1 MKQSKA
7 FLAVFKDT
15 IRRFIPL
22 SIAYWVILALA
33 NPINNGWQRYLIDL
47 SYINNNAPHI
57 DLVHEYIG
65 VQVVVSVFNI
75 ALAMLFGIITT
86 FIACAYMHNKRSME
100 YYASQPITRQTQLF
114 ARITAVVALTIIP
127 WLLFTVAGNSVF
139 GFEGFS
145 VVMKLF
151 SRGTVA
157 VLANIIM
164 IALMAVC
171 CGTVIH
177 SVISYGLISVV
188 YPICVLLVYAIIGMS
203 LPGKD
208 MGNIDSMACVLLSPI
223 FAPISMIISIV
234 SVDGNKMFYGTL
246 TSNAGEVWFY
256 YIWWIVFIAGISVL
270 TYFLVK
276 RRKTETA
283 QSGFAFIVP
292 NIVIKF
298 FTSITVG
305 LLAGIL
311 VSTVSGAIA
320 SEYGGKVTSLFFV
333 LTFIVGL
340 VIGVCVCHTILHLI
354 YNRGASGFV
363 KYMPL
368 CGAELIV
375 GIVFYLLLTTNVFG
389 VVTNV
394 PKAEDVESVS
404 ISFSDMR
411 EDITID
417 GKNPYF
423 YTTKDKD
430 EIKTIVGYHQAVVD
444 DISRKTGDL
453 YTINNNYFT
462 YNMLDKEYME
472 ADYENDV
479 NVYDF
484 YVEYTT
490 KSGDKIVREY
500 GDDYIYI
507 LSENISI
514 LDSYKEKF
522 GVYDTSLYL
531 DIDDCVGVYVEQD
544 SYNKSDESYE
554 AFKYYA
560 IEKPEDIKKLYKAV
574 VEDSEEYE
582 LDDDFEGDS
591 YIVVFQYATD
601 NNGKY
606 TDYKEIFEDDD
617 FEKSLRVLS
626 IVDKKEI
633 QESRYYLETE
643 DEF

>member
-33 NPINNGWQRYLIDL
+33 NPIDNGWQKYLIDL
-47 SYINNNAPHI
+47 SNTTNHSTLIS
-57 DLVHEYIG
+57 VVQEYIG
-65 VQVVVSVFNI
+65 VELIVSVFNI

-86 FIACAYMHNKRSME
+86 FIACAYMHNKRSMD
-100 YYASQPITRQTQLF
+100 YHVSQPITRQTQLF
-114 ARITAVVALTIIP
+114 ARITAVVAITIIP
-127 WLLFTVAGNSVF
+127 LFLFTVAGSSVF

-145 VVMKLF
+145 AVMKL
-151 SRGTVA
+151 SARGA
-157 VLANIIM
+157 VVIIANIIM
-164 IALMAVC
+164 ITLMAVC

-177 SVISYGLISVV
+177 SVISYGLISVI
-188 YPICVLLVYAIIGMS
+188 YPICVFLVYSIIGMS

-208 MGNIDSMACVLLSPI
+208 MGNIDSMVFVLLSPI
-223 FAPISMIISIV
+223 FAPISMIISTDII
-234 SVDGNKMFYGTL
+234 DGNKILNGTL

-256 YIWWIVFIAGISVL
+256 YIWWIVFIVGISVL
-270 TYFLVK
+270 AYFLVK
-276 RRKTETA
+276 KRKTETA

-320 SEYGGKVTSLFFV
+320 SEYGGNVTSLFFV

-354 YNRGASGFV
+354 YSRGATGFV

-389 VVTNV
+389 IVTNV
-394 PKAEDVESVS
+394 PKADEVESVS

-411 EDITID
+411 GEVTID
-417 GKNPYF
+417 GENPYM
-423 YTTKDKD
+423 YTTSDED
-430 EIKTIVGYHQAVVD
+430 EIRAIVDYHQAVVY

-453 YTINNNYFT
+453 YTVNNNYFI
-462 YNMLDKEYME
+462 YDIADAEYME
-472 ADYENDV
+472 ADYENDE
-479 NVYDF
+479 NVYAF